1 MVKSKVRNDLFEQNE
16 VSAPA
21 DVPTLREKV

>member
-1 MVKSKVRNDLFEQNE
+1 MVKSKIRNNLYEQNE

-21 DVPTLREKV
+21 EVPTLREKV